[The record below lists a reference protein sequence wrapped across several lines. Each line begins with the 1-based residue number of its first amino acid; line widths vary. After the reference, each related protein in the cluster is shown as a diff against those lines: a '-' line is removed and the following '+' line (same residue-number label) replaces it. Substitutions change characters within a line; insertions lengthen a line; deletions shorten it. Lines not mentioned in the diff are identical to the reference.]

1 MSTTPPAPP
10 PGPPS
15 APPPGPP
22 SAPPPAGAPGAAPPK
37 RGGGNIWLILFIVAG
52 VLFVG
57 ALIFAVISFTGKSS
71 AEDDKD
77 KAQKELTSTKKQLTS
92 TKDELGTTKGA
103 GAILGD
109 LVRTGAKSADDLH
122 SANNNLTKQTA
133 LSEKGEVING
143 RGDTPN
149 RHDAITG
156 SQPDGRA
163 FTGTED
169 RTCGNYTKSSGAG
182 AVMLGHIDRI
192 GLRDDDASKSWNS
205 SHPSRGPDGGCSQ
218 ADLKSTGGDGLIY
231 CFAAN

>member
-22 SAPPPAGAPGAAPPK
+22 SAPPPLGAPGAAPPK
-37 RGGGNIWLILFIVAG
+37 RGGNIWLILFIVAG

-57 ALIFAVISFTGKSS
+57 ALIFAIISFTGKSS

-109 LVRTGAKSADDLH
+109 LVRTGAKSADDLKACTD
-122 SANNNLTKQTA
+122 SARAVQNQ
-133 LSEKGEVING
+133 
-143 RGDTPN
+143 
-149 RHDAITG
+149 AIG
-156 SQPDGRA
+156 VLNSRQAGNDVNSQ
-163 FTGTED
+163 
-169 RTCGNYTKSSGAG
+169 
-182 AVMLGHIDRI
+182 I
-192 GLRDDDASKSWNS
+192 
-205 SHPSRGPDGGCSQ
+205 
-218 ADLKSTGGDGLIY
+218 DGLN
-231 CFAAN
+231 AAIDQNTSVCNTSQQSYQAFVDALNKLQSK

>member
-22 SAPPPAGAPGAAPPK
+22 SAPPPAAAPGAAPPK
-37 RGGGNIWLILFIVAG
+37 SGGGNIWLILFIVAG

-109 LVRTGAKSADDLH
+109 LVRTGAKSADDLKACTD
-122 SANNNLTKQTA
+122 SGKAVQNQ
-133 LSEKGEVING
+133 
-143 RGDTPN
+143 
-149 RHDAITG
+149 AIDVLNAA
-156 SQPDGRA
+156 QA
-163 FTGTED
+163 GTD
-169 RTCGNYTKSSGAG
+169 VNP
-182 AVMLGHIDRI
+182 RI
-192 GLRDDDASKSWNS
+192 
-205 SHPSRGPDGGCSQ
+205 
-218 ADLKSTGGDGLIY
+218 DGLN
-231 CFAAN
+231 AAINQNESLCNTSQQSYQAFVDALNKLQNK